1 MLISLEDSAE
11 DMEDSSERED
21 ILAVYVSGVGYS
33 KIGLSLVIQWHFV
46 FCFCHN
52 LYSLINC

>member
-21 ILAVYVSGVGYS
+21 ILAGYVSGVGYS

-46 FCFCHN
+46 FCFVTTCI
-52 LYSLINC
+52 L